1 MSAMDSMY
9 EISEIQQQTKFNLTH
24 EQIANEA
31 RKIATAAEEAVKKAD
46 ELWREMGFNANLR
59 LSSEN

>member
-1 MSAMDSMY
+1 MDSMSEMY
-9 EISEIQQQTKFNLTH
+9 KVSEIQQQPFNLTH
-24 EQIANEA
+24 EQIAYEA
-31 RKIATAAEEAVKKAD
+31 RKIANAAEEAVKKAD

>member
-1 MSAMDSMY
+1 MSAMSEMY
-9 EISEIQQQTKFNLTH
+9 KVSEIQQQPFNLTH

>member
-1 MSAMDSMY
+1 MAAMDSMY
-9 EISEIQQQTKFNLTH
+9 EISEIQQQPFNLTH
-24 EQIANEA
+24 EQIADEA
-31 RKIATAAEEAVKKAD
+31 RKIAKAAEEAVKKAE